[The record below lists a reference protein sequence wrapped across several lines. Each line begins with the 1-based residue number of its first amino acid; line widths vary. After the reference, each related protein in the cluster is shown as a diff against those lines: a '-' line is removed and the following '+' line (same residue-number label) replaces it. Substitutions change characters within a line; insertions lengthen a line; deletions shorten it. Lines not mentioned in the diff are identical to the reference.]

1 MKHSPRRLRQS
12 CARRTLVLASCF
24 AFVCAACGKKDSVD
38 SAKAEGLRKK
48 WEYKSGGSGMS
59 HPAIG
64 TDGTIYAGTSGAV
77 FAISPA
83 GRILWQTSMGA
94 AGVPVLAND
103 GAIYLDTW
111 HGSVFGLSS
120 TGEIVW
126 KPGYGL
132 IGFGAPPALGPNS
145 TLFFLNTT
153 ADIYSFQPKVSDKT
167 IWNIDTFR
175 EGILGSTNV
184 LPGSARSDG
193 VASRSAPLLTRAS
206 TLIVPRQNFLHS
218 ISATGDPGW
227 DLEVTSGHLGQAAL
241 AHDGTIYVGDD
252 QSVLYAV
259 DPEGSLKWHFDAG
272 GSVIGSPVID
282 NDGVVYFT
290 AGPAV
295 YAVNPDGSLKW
306 RYAPQPRIP
315 LTASPVIAA
324 DGTLYF
330 GGDFAV
336 IALHHDGTLK
346 ASLRDYTPTSSLT
359 IAQDGTIYFA
369 CGYSWLCAVEDAG
382 SPLMSSAWP
391 KQFHDLA
398 NTSNPLHGEN

>member
-1 MKHSPRRLRQS
+1 
-12 CARRTLVLASCF
+12 
-24 AFVCAACGKKDSVD
+24 
-38 SAKAEGLRKK
+38 
-48 WEYKSGGSGMS
+48 
-59 HPAIG
+59 
-64 TDGTIYAGTSGAV
+64 
-77 FAISPA
+77 
-83 GRILWQTSMGA
+83 
-94 AGVPVLAND
+94 
-103 GAIYLDTW
+103 
-111 HGSVFGLSS
+111 
-120 TGEIVW
+120 
-126 KPGYGL
+126 
-132 IGFGAPPALGPNS
+132 
-145 TLFFLNTT
+145 
-153 ADIYSFQPKVSDKT
+153 
-167 IWNIDTFR
+167 
-175 EGILGSTNV
+175 
-184 LPGSARSDG
+184 
-193 VASRSAPLLTRAS
+193 
-206 TLIVPRQNFLHS
+206 
-218 ISATGDPGW
+218 
-227 DLEVTSGHLGQAAL
+227 L